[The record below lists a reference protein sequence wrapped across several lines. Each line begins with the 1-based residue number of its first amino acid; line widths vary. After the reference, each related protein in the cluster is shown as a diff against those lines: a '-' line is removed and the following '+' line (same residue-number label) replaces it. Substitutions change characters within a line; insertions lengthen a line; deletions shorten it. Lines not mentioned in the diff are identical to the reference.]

1 MHLYAPT
8 QSNAPKAP
16 SPGNRPYNAEA
27 MSAWQPT
34 FKEHC
39 NMALSR
45 GVAAIKRASGRY
57 FPSKKHSGC
66 PRRHS
71 IAAERPA
78 TGKAQAEPRTERNQR
93 PAIGEEP
100 HPHGRPAARSG
111 SCKRRAIAGRP
122 IPKRN
127 SERMLEP
134 EGECGATMY
143 RASDTAKPKAPARHE
158 ACNAHTAPEGRVGG
172 RPRQGRAST
181 PGGTVAAASSTRG
194 DGGIRARAAPDAI
207 ASVSSAAIAR

>member
-39 NMALSR
+39 NTALSI

-111 SCKRRAIAGRP
+111 SCKRRANAGRP
-122 IPKRN
+122 VAKEIRRECWSRKGVRWRSVSRIWYREAKGSDPTRSMQRKHRA
-127 SERMLEP
+127 RR
-134 EGECGATMY
+134 EGGW
-143 RASDTAKPKAPARHE
+143 
-158 ACNAHTAPEGRVGG
+158 
-172 RPRQGRAST
+172 
-181 PGGTVAAASSTRG
+181 AAA
-194 DGGIRARAAPDAI
+194 P
-207 ASVSSAAIAR
+207 

>member
-39 NMALSR
+39 NTALSI

-111 SCKRRAIAGRP
+111 SCKRRAVAGRP
-122 IPKRN
+122 IREEIRRERWSRKGSAAAQCIAHLVPRSQRLRPDTKHATRTPRPK
-127 SERMLEP
+127 
-134 EGECGATMY
+134 GGWA
-143 RASDTAKPKAPARHE
+143 
-158 ACNAHTAPEGRVGG
+158 GG
-172 RPRQGRAST
+172 R
-181 PGGTVAAASSTRG
+181 AAARPLC
-194 DGGIRARAAPDAI
+194 RAARSRPLP
-207 ASVSSAAIAR
+207 